1 MVLTYNLDGNDGL
14 PLYESLYRHI
24 RRDILDGTL
33 LPETRLPSKRALAD
47 NLGVSVITVEG
58 AYRQLKAEGYIT
70 SRERSGCYVREIAP
84 RIRAKAP
91 ARPHAEPTPTTYD
104 VADFSLARITAD
116 ESFCRL
122 WERTLRNV
130 LANEPESQLF
140 AAQPPRG
147 SLRLREAIAAWLSR
161 YRGIDALP
169 EQIIVTAGAPM
180 LYSLIALA
188 CGKNGGVALES
199 PGYERLASIYG
210 TMDVPTTFVSLD
222 SEGID
227 YEGLETSN
235 ASLVHIMPSHQFPTG
250 RVTSVARR
258 YQLLGWASR
267 DEGRYIVEDDYDYEF
282 RLSGKPIPALS
293 SIDAEGK
300 VIYLSTFSKSLGPS
314 VRIAFGVFPASLN
327 DRLEQLMRC
336 FSSTVGAIDQ
346 IALAKLLE
354 SGEYERHVNRYRNK
368 ARTARDCLMGA
379 LHNYAYSREIAFEE
393 YDSGL
398 HFVLSVETTAHA
410 QSIAKHAA
418 KLGVGLAPLEAYDL
432 DGTLE
437 HDGRARFVMQY
448 EGIDDNAL
456 EQAARIIHDAITRA
470 ERE

>member
-1 MVLTYNLDGNDGL
+1 MLTYNLDDHDDL
-14 PLYESLYRHI
+14 PLYENLYRHI
-24 RRDILDGTL
+24 RDDILDGTL
-33 LPETRLPSKRALAD
+33 CPEARLPSKRALAK

-58 AYRQLKAEGYIT
+58 AYRQLKAEGYIA
-70 SRERSGCYVREIAP
+70 SRERSGFYVQEITP
-84 RIRAKAP
+84 HVHEKATTLPHTPPSP
-91 ARPHAEPTPTTYD
+91 ATYEL
-104 VADFSLARITAD
+104 ADFSLARTTAD
-116 ESFCRL
+116 SSFCHL
-122 WERTLRNV
+122 WEKTLRNV

-147 SLRLREAIAAWLSR
+147 SLRLREAIAAWISR

-180 LYSLIALA
+180 LYSLIALT
-188 CGKNGGVALES
+188 CGKSGSVALES
-199 PGYERLASIYG
+199 PGYERLASIYD
-210 TMDVPTTFVSLD
+210 TMGVPTTFVPLD
-222 SEGID
+222 DEGMD
-227 YEGLETSN
+227 YAGLEASN

-250 RVTSVARR
+250 RVTSVSRR
-258 YQLLGWASR
+258 YQMLGWASR
-267 DEGRYIVEDDYDYEF
+267 DKERYIIEDDYDCEF
-282 RLSGKPIPALS
+282 RLSGKPIPALR

-354 SGEYERHVNRYRNK
+354 SGAYERHVNRYRNK

-379 LHNYAYSREIAFEE
+379 LHNYGYSREIAFEE